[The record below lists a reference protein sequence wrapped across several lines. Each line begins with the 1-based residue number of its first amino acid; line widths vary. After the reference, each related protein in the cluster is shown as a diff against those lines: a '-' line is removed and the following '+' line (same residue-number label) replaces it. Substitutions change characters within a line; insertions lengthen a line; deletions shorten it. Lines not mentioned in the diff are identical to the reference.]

1 MTRAHSSRRA
11 CLLGL
16 GAAAV
21 ALLLGSLMA
30 PAEAAPIHV
39 RGTIAAIDGSMLTVK
54 TYDGRS
60 VALDLAADWKL
71 TGVVKGTMDDIKQGT
86 FIGTASLPAEGDT
99 GKAIEVVVFP
109 ESMRGAG
116 EGHYPWDLKPSS
128 MMTNAT
134 VNHSVEGV
142 DGRTVTLDYKGGE
155 KKVVIAPA
163 TPIVIIGPTDKADL
177 KPGEHVFLAG
187 EPDGD
192 TKMKGGFLV
201 VGKDGITPPM

>member
-1 MTRAHSSRRA
+1 MTKAHALRRSRVLR
-11 CLLGL
+11 LG
-16 GAAAV
+16 GVAFAV
-21 ALLLGSLMA
+21 LIGSLSA
-30 PAEAAPIHV
+30 PAQAAPIHM
-39 RGTIAAIDGSMLTVK
+39 RGTIAAIDGTMLTVK

-60 VALDLAADWKL
+60 VMLDLSADWTL
-71 TGVVKGTMDDIKQGT
+71 TGVVKGSMDDIKQGT
-86 FIGTASLPAEGDT
+86 FIGTASLPSAGDA

-116 EGHYPWDLKPSS
+116 EGHYPWDLKPNS

-155 KKVVIAPA
+155 KKVVIAPT
-163 TPIVIIGPTDKADL
+163 TPIVIIGPTDKAAL
-177 KPGEHVFLAG
+177 QPGEHVFLAG
-187 EPDGD
+187 EPDGE
-192 TKMKGGFLV
+192 TRMKGGFLV